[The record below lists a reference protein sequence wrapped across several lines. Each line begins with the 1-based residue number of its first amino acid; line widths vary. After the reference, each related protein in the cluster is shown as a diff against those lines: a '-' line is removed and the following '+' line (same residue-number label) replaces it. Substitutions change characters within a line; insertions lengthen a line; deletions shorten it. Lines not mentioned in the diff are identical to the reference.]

1 MTSCLQAA
9 KKEDLEKFLLET
21 VDADKI
27 LAKFPAAKKAGKE
40 EKKEGKEAKPAKEE
54 KKAGKEEKGKED
66 AKNAGKEEKGKK
78 VRQYRLVPR

>member
-9 KKEDLEKFLLET
+9 KKEDLEKFLLES

-27 LAKFPAAKKAGKE
+27 LAKFPAAQKGKKDDKKAGKE
-40 EKKEGKEAKPAKEE
+40 EKGKKEE
-54 KKAGKEEKGKED
+54 KKAGKEEKAKED
-66 AKNAGKEEKGKK
+66 GKKAGKEEKGKK

>member
-9 KKEDLEKFLLET
+9 KKEDLEKFLLES

-54 KKAGKEEKGKED
+54 KKAGKEEKGK
-66 AKNAGKEEKGKK
+66 K